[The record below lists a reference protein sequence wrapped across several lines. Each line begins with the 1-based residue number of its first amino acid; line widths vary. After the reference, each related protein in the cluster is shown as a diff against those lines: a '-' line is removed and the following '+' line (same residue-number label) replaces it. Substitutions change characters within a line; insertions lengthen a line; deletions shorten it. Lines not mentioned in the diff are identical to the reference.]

1 VIRLAGTLVRAAGW
15 PRTLLLAACTA
26 VVTALLLV
34 VIAYAELPAQPD
46 EWLMSVVYDTG
57 TRGGAAGGALV
68 LALPPLVL
76 LHQVVR
82 FGTSAR
88 ERRLAAL
95 RLAGATPREVRRLG
109 AIEVGIPSA
118 AGALLGVLL
127 FWLLRA
133 VAGGIRHDD
142 VRTPSMYAQQVHRF
156 VGNVHLVPVTVAPP
170 WWSYV
175 AVVVGVSLLGVAVGL
190 FATRAVVATPLG
202 LVRRGRRAA
211 PRPWGLVVIVLAI
224 VFATSYTSA
233 AWYDRMSDDE
243 DQIFGVALVAMALVG
258 LMSLAPWLAWLTGR
272 VAAAR
277 ASSVAVV
284 LGARRLVHDPRPAG
298 RAAAGA
304 GGIGLVAGGWA
315 VFVADVSGD
324 SGGYAGPLALVALM
338 LLAALLVVVGSLAVH
353 SVEQVVDRRPSIA
366 ALAAMGTPRS
376 VVTASQRWELGLVA
390 VPIATIGALAGALFL
405 ASVEWEPGMGVAIV
419 AAPVVTGLLV
429 WLAVVIAVGLV
440 SPATRHVTDVAHL
453 RAE

>member
-1 VIRLAGTLVRAAGW
+1 MIRLAWTLVRAGGW
-15 PRTLLLAACTA
+15 PRALLLAACTA

-34 VIAYAELPAQPD
+34 VIAYLELPVDPD
-46 EWLMSVVYDTG
+46 EWLMSVVADSG
-57 TRGGAAGGALV
+57 TRGGAAGGALM
-68 LALPPLVL
+68 LTLPPLLL

-82 FGTSAR
+82 FGTAAR

-95 RLAGATPREVRRLG
+95 RLAGATPAEVRLLG

-118 AGALLGVLL
+118 VGALLGVLL

-133 VAGGIRHDD
+133 VAGGVRHDD
-142 VRTPSMYAQQVHRF
+142 VRTPAMYYAHVRRLF
-156 VGNVHLVPVTVAPP
+156 GGAHLVPTTVAPP
-170 WWSYV
+170 AWAYV
-175 AVVVGVSLLGVAVGL
+175 AVVVGVALLGVAVGL

-202 LVRRGRRAA
+202 LVRRARRRA
-211 PRPWGLVVIVLAI
+211 PRPWGLVLIVLAI
-224 VFATSYTSA
+224 VLATGYTSA
-233 AWYDRMSDDE
+233 GWYDRMDDSE
-243 DQIFGVALVAMALVG
+243 DQIFGVVLVAMALIG

-298 RAAAGA
+298 RAAAAA

-324 SGGYAGPLALVALM
+324 SEGYAGPLALVALA
-338 LLAALLVVVGSLAVH
+338 LLAALVVVVGSLAVH
-353 SVEQVVDRRPSIA
+353 SVEQVLDRRPSIA

-376 VVTASQRWELGLVA
+376 VVAASQRWELGLVA
-390 VPIATIGALAGALFL
+390 IPIATIGALAGAVFM
-405 ASVEWEPGMGVAIV
+405 ASIEWHPGTATALVG
-419 AAPVVTGLLV
+419 APLVTGALV
-429 WLAVVIAVGLV
+429 WLAVVISVWLVG
-440 SPATRHVTDVAHL
+440 PATRHVTDVTHL